1 MSHQFEFCFKF
12 SFGKQFTINAQKT
25 LQTARRT
32 GEVAQSVQ
40 EMTCE
45 ARGLGSATVR
55 LVVYFTNGLG
65 LDDRKLANNRPKKK
79 EENAK

>member
-1 MSHQFEFCFKF
+1 MSHQFEFCLRF

-25 LQTARRT
+25 VQIARRT

-40 EMTCE
+40 EKTCE
-45 ARGLGSATVR
+45 ARGLGSITVR

-65 LDDRKLANNRPKKK
+65 LDDGKLANNRPK
-79 EENAK
+79 E